1 MKLEPGMVFSDE
13 PGIYIVGE
21 LGIRVEDTVTCT
33 QTGCESLTKF
43 KRDLVAYPVKD

>member
-1 MKLEPGMVFSDE
+1 MRLEPGMVFSDE

-21 LGIRVEDTVTCT
+21 IGIRIEDTVACT
-33 QTGCESLTKF
+33 QTGCESFTKF